1 MGRRPGGSS
10 IQGDIGMK
18 SALAMG
24 KQRAIKKVEDQ
35 EFKRSPRDPEG
46 VPQESSESLIS
57 KLVGRLSGLKA
68 KLIIPYLILTLLTA
82 MIGTFIVTRLVASS
96 VRERFFNQLD
106 AVSEIAAD
114 GIVRKE
120 QDHLADLRLMAF
132 TEGVPEAFRSEDGS
146 RLQDILWPLALNN
159 EVEVV
164 SAVNLDGR
172 EIITLAQDPVSGRYG
187 IYEGTDFSSYEIV
200 SKILSSDVDQLG
212 DKYAGLLN
220 TRFGPYLYTSA
231 PVKDETNELIGVLMV
246 GTRLDTLLGLIN
258 EEAFAQILVIL
269 DADGNLLAS
278 TYAHAEGEEDIFGLT
293 PSSIP
298 NSGEA
303 ETKEIKIGENSY
315 QAKYSHL
322 EVRKSPVGILGVAL
336 RSNYVVTAEGTSRN
350 TFGVIF
356 SVATLAVIIIGY
368 LLSQSIAKPI
378 LKLRAVSKAVAEGD
392 LNQRTGFKRSDEI
405 GDLAAVFDLMTF
417 RLRKRT
423 AQAARLYAETLERN
437 EELAKANARLQ
448 SAQQQLIQSEKLA
461 ATGQLTAGI
470 IHDVKNPLAVIK
482 GLAEELQEEV
492 LLSTE
497 ATEQLKTIKDNANRA
512 NQIITDLLKFARQAT
527 PAMKRQNLCETIRT
541 ASRLTDYLARKAKVE
556 VVIETPD
563 DPVMVTFDAMQIE
576 QVLVNLFQN
585 AIQAMPN
592 GGKLTVQLT
601 REDKGIA
608 LRVQDVGVGIP
619 EENLR
624 RIFDPFFTTK
634 PEGEGTGL
642 GLSVSYGIVAK
653 HRGRINVK
661 SQPDKGSV
669 FIIKLPYD
677 QPLPR
682 GTGE

>member
-1 MGRRPGGSS
+1 MRSAILKRREKIAKP
-10 IQGDIGMK
+10 
-18 SALAMG
+18 
-24 KQRAIKKVEDQ
+24 VETEEPVRPAD
-35 EFKRSPRDPEG
+35 DPESD
-46 VPQESSESLIS
+46 VPESKETLVS
-57 KLVGRLSGLKA
+57 KLLDRLSGLKA
-68 KLIIPYLILTLLTA
+68 KLIVPYLVLTLLTA

-106 AVSEIAAD
+106 AVSEIAVD

-132 TEGVPEAFRSEDGS
+132 TEGVPEAFIEEDGTT
-146 RLQDILWPLALNN
+146 LQDILWPLALNN

-164 SAVNLDGR
+164 TTVNLDGQ

-187 IYEGTDFSSYEIV
+187 VYEDTDFSAYEIV
-200 SKILSSDVDQLG
+200 NKVLSSDVDQLG

-231 PVKDETNELIGVLMV
+231 PVKDESNSLVGVIMV
-246 GTRLDTLLGLIN
+246 GTRLDTLLRAIN
-258 EEAFAQILVIL
+258 EEAFAQILIVL
-269 DADGNLLAS
+269 DANGTLLAS
-278 TYAHAEGEEDIFGLT
+278 TYPYADEEREILEL
-293 PSSIP
+293 PPNNIP
-298 NSGEA
+298 NVGDP
-303 ETKEIKIGENSY
+303 ETREFEVGDDSY

-322 EVRKSPVGILGVAL
+322 QVRKAPVGMLGVAL
-336 RSNYVVTAEGTSRN
+336 RSNYVVSAEGISRN
-350 TFGVIF
+350 TFGFVF
-356 SVATLAVIIIGY
+356 SLAALAVIIIGY

-378 LKLRAVSKAVAEGD
+378 LKLRSVSKAVAEGD

-470 IHDVKNPLAVIK
+470 VHDVKNPLAVIK

-497 ATEQLKTIKDNANRA
+497 ATEQLKTIRDNANRA
-512 NQIITDLLKFARQAT
+512 NQIVTDLLKFAREAT
-527 PAMKRQNLCETIRT
+527 PVMKRQNICETVKT
-541 ASRLTDYLARKAKVE
+541 ATRLTDYLARKGKVE
-556 VVIETPD
+556 VITEIPT
-563 DPVMVTFDAMQIE
+563 DPVMVTYDSTQIE

-592 GGKLTVQLT
+592 GGKININLN
-601 REDKGIA
+601 REEKGIS
-608 LRVQDVGVGIP
+608 LRVQDEGVGIP
-619 EENLR
+619 AENLS

-642 GLSVSYGIVAK
+642 GLSVSYGIVTK
-653 HRGRINVK
+653 HRGRIDVK
-661 SQPDKGSV
+661 STPGKGSS
-669 FIIKLPYD
+669 FTIKLPYD
-677 QPLPR
+677 QPLRR
-682 GTGE
+682 GKEG

>member
-1 MGRRPGGSS
+1 MR
-10 IQGDIGMK
+10 
-18 SALAMG
+18 SALAKG
-24 KQRAIKKVEDQ
+24 ERRATKKVEDQ
-35 EFKRSPRDPEG
+35 EFKRSLSDPEG
-46 VPQESSESLIS
+46 VLRESSETLIS
-57 KLVGRLSGLKA
+57 KLLGRLSGLKA

-164 SAVNLDGR
+164 TALNLDGR

-187 IYEGTDFSSYEIV
+187 VYEGTDFSSYEIV
-200 SKILSSDVDQLG
+200 SKILSNDVDQLG

-269 DADGNLLAS
+269 DADGALLTS
-278 TYAHAEGEEDIFGLT
+278 THSYSEEEKEFLELT
-293 PSSIP
+293 PSRIP
-298 NSGEA
+298 GLGEA
-303 ETKEIKIGENSY
+303 ATKEFQIGDDSY

-322 EVRKSPVGILGVAL
+322 ELRKNPVGILGVAL
-336 RSNYVVTAEGTSRN
+336 RSNYVVTAESTSRN
-350 TFGVIF
+350 TFGFIF
-356 SVATLAVIIIGY
+356 SLATLAVIIIGY

-405 GDLAAVFDLMTF
+405 GDLAASFDLMTYQ
-417 RLRKRT
+417 LRKRT
-423 AQAARLYAETLERN
+423 SQAARLYAETLERN

-448 SAQQQLIQSEKLA
+448 STQQQLIQSEKLA

-470 IHDVKNPLAVIK
+470 VHDVKNPLAVIK

-497 ATEQLKTIKDNANRA
+497 ATEQLKTIRDNANRA
-512 NQIITDLLKFARQAT
+512 NQIITDLLKFARQST
-527 PAMKRQNLCETIRT
+527 PAMKRQNICETIRT
-541 ASRLTDYLARKAKVE
+541 ASRLTDYLARKGKVE
-556 VVIETPD
+556 VEIEMPD
-563 DPVMVTFDAMQIE
+563 DAVMVTYDATQIE
-576 QVLVNLFQN
+576 QVLVNLTQN
-585 AIQAMPN
+585 AIQAMPD
-592 GGKLTVQLT
+592 GGKLKLQLI
-601 REDKGIA
+601 REDRGIK
-608 LRVQDVGVGIP
+608 LRVQDSGVGIA

-624 RIFDPFFTTK
+624 RVFDPFFTTK
-634 PEGEGTGL
+634 AEGDGTGL
-642 GLSVSYGIVAK
+642 GLSVSYGIVTR
-653 HRGRINVK
+653 HRGSIGVK
-661 SQPDKGSV
+661 SQPGKGSV
-669 FIIKLPYD
+669 FTIKLPYD

-682 GTGE
+682 DTGE